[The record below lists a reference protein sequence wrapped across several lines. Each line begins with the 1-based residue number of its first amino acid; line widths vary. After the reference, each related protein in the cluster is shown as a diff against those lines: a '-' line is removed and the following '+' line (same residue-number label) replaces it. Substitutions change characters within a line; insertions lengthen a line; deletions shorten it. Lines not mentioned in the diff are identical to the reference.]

1 MEGSLLM
8 YNKYYL
14 DIKINMG
21 YNYLELKINIR
32 RDIMDRNN
40 LKLVIALARTHNALF
55 GRIEKR
61 LRKHNLSISEF
72 GVLEFLFHKG
82 RQPVQTIAEKI
93 LVTSGTITYVI
104 DKLVKKDLVA
114 REKCSEDKRRFYVDL
129 TENGRNLISEIFPY
143 HEEHLEELFEDM
155 DHESKK
161 ELIDSLFRLK
171 DSIEKENI

>member
-1 MEGSLLM
+1 
-8 YNKYYL
+8 
-14 DIKINMG
+14 
-21 YNYLELKINIR
+21 
-32 RDIMDRNN
+32 MDRNN

-55 GRIEKR
+55 GRVEKR
-61 LRKHNLSISEF
+61 LRKHDLSISEF

-93 LVTSGTITYVI
+93 LVTSGTITYVV
-104 DKLVKKDLVA
+104 DKLVKKDLVV

-129 TENGRNLISEIFPY
+129 TESGRKLISEIFPY
-143 HEEHLEELFEDM
+143 HEKHLEELFKDM

>member
-1 MEGSLLM
+1 M
-8 YNKYYL
+8 
-14 DIKINMG
+14 D

-40 LKLVIALARTHNALF
+40 LKLVIAIARTHNALF

-171 DSIEKENI
+171 NSIEKENI

>member
-1 MEGSLLM
+1 
-8 YNKYYL
+8 
-14 DIKINMG
+14 MG

-171 DSIEKENI
+171 NSIEKENI